1 MFFLFIFIIILF
13 LIIAVHTIKLG
24 IEIQNFKINT
34 ECTEKI
40 NKNYQINIYLS
51 IFNRIK
57 ILNKDIKEIKIRN
70 KDLDIRILKKKDLKI
85 DYKEVIQ
92 NINIEKIDLNIQIGT
107 QDAALT
113 AIIVGIIASVLGVL
127 IRKPKYEVIPIYL
140 DKNFIKIRLDS
151 IFTVNL
157 THYIYS
163 QIFKRWGGKKNE
175 RTSNR
180 KSYAN
185 SYE

>member
-34 ECTEKI
+34 ECTDKI
-40 NKNYQINIYLS
+40 NKDHQINIYLS
-51 IFNRIK
+51 IFNKIK

-107 QDAALT
+107 QDAA
-113 AIIVGIIASVLGVL
+113 
-127 IRKPKYEVIPIYL
+127 
-140 DKNFIKIRLDS
+140 
-151 IFTVNL
+151 
-157 THYIYS
+157 
-163 QIFKRWGGKKNE
+163 
-175 RTSNR
+175 
-180 KSYAN
+180 
-185 SYE
+185 

>member
-1 MFFLFIFIIILF
+1 MD
-13 LIIAVHTIKLG
+13 
-24 IEIQNFKINT
+24 
-34 ECTEKI
+34 
-40 NKNYQINIYLS
+40 
-51 IFNRIK
+51 IK
-57 ILNKDIKEIKIRN
+57 ILKT
-70 KDLDIRILKKKDLKI
+70 KDLKI
-85 DYKEVIQ
+85 DFKEIIQ
-92 NINIEKIDLNIQIGT
+92 NINIEKIDLNIQLGT

-113 AIIVGIIASVLGVL
+113 AIIVGVLASILGIL
-127 IRKPKYEVIPIYL
+127 IKKPKYEVIPIYL
-140 DKNFIKIRLDS
+140 NKNFIKIRLDS

>member
-113 AIIVGIIASVLGVL
+113 AIIVGIMASVLGIL
-127 IRKPKYEVIPIYL
+127 IRKPRYEVIPIYSG
-140 DKNFIKIRLDS
+140 KNFIKIRLDS

-163 QIFKRWGGKKNE
+163 QIFKRWGGNKNE

-180 KSYAN
+180 KSYVN

>member
-34 ECTEKI
+34 ECTDKI
-40 NKNYQINIYLS
+40 NKDHQINIYLS
-51 IFNRIK
+51 IFNKIK

>member
-1 MFFLFIFIIILF
+1 MFFLFIFIIVF
-13 LIIAVHTIKLG
+13 LIIAVHTMKLG
-24 IEIQNFKINT
+24 IQIQNLRINT
-34 ECTEKI
+34 ESSEKI
-40 NKNYQINIYLS
+40 NKEYQINVFLS
-51 IFNRIK
+51 VFSKIK
-57 ILNKDIKEIKIRN
+57 IFNKDIRKMKDQTKKLEDEIF
-70 KDLDIRILKKKDLKI
+70 KKKNFKI
-85 DYKEVIQ
+85 DYKEALQ
-92 NINIEKIDLNIQIGT
+92 NINIKEIDLNVQIGT

-113 AIIVGIIASVLGVL
+113 AIIVGIIASVLGIL
-127 IRKPKYEVIPIYL
+127 IRKPKYEVIPICS

-151 IFTVNL
+151 IFTFDLVN
-157 THYIYS
+157 YIYS